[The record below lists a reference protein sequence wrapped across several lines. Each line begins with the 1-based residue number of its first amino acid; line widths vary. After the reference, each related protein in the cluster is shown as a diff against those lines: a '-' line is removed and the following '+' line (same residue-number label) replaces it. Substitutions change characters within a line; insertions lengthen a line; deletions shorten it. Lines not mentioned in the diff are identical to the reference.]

1 MNTTEIILLIVLLG
15 FQAFQFV
22 TILNIIKKIINSLKD
37 RIHEIIK
44 DEISILLNDKDLYDS
59 LKDYLGSLAQGALGK
74 LQPRNSNNNMLQ
86 ALIGT
91 ILQRFIPGPLGELP
105 RITTGSPESTKNANI
120 EGKISK
126 NPFTK

>member
-22 TILNIIKKIINSLKD
+22 TILNIIKKIINSLQD

-59 LKDYLGSLAQGALGK
+59 LKEYLGSLVQGALGK

-91 ILQRFIPGPLGELP
+91 ILQRFIPGPLGELT
-105 RITTGSPESTKNANI
+105 RIPTGSPESTKNVNM